1 VDLSFFRASISER
14 LHAWKGA
21 GNRLRILA
29 LSLFLLLVVTSAQAL
44 ETIVAIRHA
53 EKPASS
59 LGQLTCKGLNR
70 ALALPKVLI
79 PRYGKPDRIYAP
91 DPGKRIGRLGNL
103 NYSYV
108 RPLMTIEP
116 IAIQLEMPVNALIG
130 FKNLGQLRKELL
142 SPENNNSVI
151 YLAWEHAYLNEF
163 AKRLL
168 KAYRKD
174 PSIVPDWP
182 NDDYDR
188 IYVFRITESES
199 KEHLMFDVDKQ
210 GLNGVLNDKCP
221 GQQ

>member
-1 VDLSFFRASISER
+1 MDP
-14 LHAWKGA
+14 
-21 GNRLRILA
+21 LRRPTR
-29 LSLFLLLVVTSAQAL
+29 FLLNALWLLLSIHCALAQ

-53 EKPASS
+53 EKPPTS

-91 DPGKRIGRLGNL
+91 DPGTRIGQLGNL

-116 IAIQLEMPVNALIG
+116 TAIQLEMPVNALIG
-130 FKNLGQLRKELL
+130 FKNVGQLRKELL
-142 SPENNNSVI
+142 VPENAHSVI
-151 YLAWEHAYLNEF
+151 YLAWEHAYLNQF

-168 KAYRKD
+168 KAYGKD
-174 PSIVPDWP
+174 PSLVPDWP

-188 IYVFRITESES
+188 IYVFRIKEVDGKKDLTFSIES
-199 KEHLMFDVDKQ
+199 Q
-210 GLNGVLNDKCP
+210 GLNDSLSDKCP
-221 GQQ
+221 AQ